1 MGPYLVETVEVSL
14 PWLLLHHT
22 RLLQQ
27 IVGYDA
33 AHRIGLVVE
42 LNVHVFAESAG
53 VVVAI
58 RLRIA
63 ERLQY
68 RIALDQHVLHSAGER
83 IIYHNCIFIR
93 LDLGHPYQKSN

>member
-1 MGPYLVETVEVSL
+1 MEIALAR
-14 PWLLLHHT
+14 LLLHHT

-27 IVGYDA
+27 IVGNDA

-42 LNVHVFAESAG
+42 LDVHVLAEATG

-68 RIALDQHVLHSAGER
+68 RIALNQHVLHPRKSSINIVFSIGNAR
-83 IIYHNCIFIR
+83 R
-93 LDLGHPYQKSN
+93 LIAIT

>member
-1 MGPYLVETVEVSL
+1 MEIALAR
-14 PWLLLHHT
+14 LLLHHT

-27 IVGYDA
+27 IVGDDA

-42 LNVHVFAESAG
+42 LDVHVLAEATG

-68 RIALDQHVLHSAGER
+68 RIALNQHVLHPRKNSINIVFSIGNAR
-83 IIYHNCIFIR
+83 R
-93 LDLGHPYQKSN
+93 LIAIT